1 MVLVALLAM
10 IMLPE
15 EVITRTPDESP
26 SGLFLLATHTCVCS
40 GTFLNHIP
48 TYRFSEFHGLKKP
61 NSKVWLAETMVWPLS
76 KKVWPGDK
84 VSIAVEGRERQIR
97 MKKIR
102 GKTIMDDLTAIHTKL
117 GKDDFHGRITTTL
130 NPFCIRYPDC

>member
-10 IMLPE
+10 SILPD

-26 SGLFLLATHTCVCS
+26 SGLFLLATHTGVCC

-48 TYRFSEFHGLKKP
+48 TYRFSEFQRLKKP

-76 KKVWPGDK
+76 KRVWPGDK
-84 VSIAVEGRERQIR
+84 LSIAVEGERQMR
-97 MKKIR
+97 KKKIR
-102 GKTIMDDLTAIHTKL
+102 GKTIMDDLTAIHTL
-117 GKDDFHGRITTTL
+117 TNIQAILCHYEFMCLEFTFKDL
-130 NPFCIRYPDC
+130 